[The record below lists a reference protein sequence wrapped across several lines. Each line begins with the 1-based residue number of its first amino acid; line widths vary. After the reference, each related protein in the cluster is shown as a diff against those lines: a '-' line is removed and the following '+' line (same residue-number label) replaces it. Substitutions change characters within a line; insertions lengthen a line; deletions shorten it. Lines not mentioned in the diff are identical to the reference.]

1 MKRSSYTATGLLFVL
16 AAASAVTFACWRALL
31 NNFAVEQVGFTGV
44 EIGILHSLREVPG
57 FLAFTVVWVLLVL
70 RQQTFSLLSLGVL
83 GLGTVL
89 AGFFPSVL
97 GLYITGVVMS
107 VGFHYL
113 ETMQSALALQWL
125 PKERAPVV
133 MGQLLA
139 TRSFATL
146 ASLGLLYVCLWQFEI
161 PYRFLYAAAGSVAI
175 LGALFATITFAQFTE
190 RVEQRKELFLRRRY
204 WLYYLLTFMAGARRQ
219 IFIVFATF
227 LMVEK
232 FTFPV
237 ETMVLLFLVSAA
249 MTTLLAPLFGR
260 LIAHWGERNALS
272 LEYVGLIVVFT
283 WYAFVDTA
291 WIAVGLYLVDHVFF
305 SMAIAIKTYFQKIA
319 DPADIA
325 STAGVGFTINHI
337 AAVLLPALFGLLW
350 LVSPGLVFL
359 SGAAIAGVS
368 LILALNVPRHPRPGN
383 EVVVGRPLGT
393 LGTPAL

>member
-1 MKRSSYTATGLLFVL
+1 MKRSSFTAIGLLYVL
-16 AAASAVTFACWRALL
+16 AAASAVAFTCWRALL

-44 EIGILHSLREVPG
+44 EIGILQSLREVPG

-83 GLGTVL
+83 GLGTL
-89 AGFFPSVL
+89 LTGFFPSVL

-125 PKERAPVV
+125 PKDRAPVV

-146 ASLGLLYVCLWQFEI
+146 ASLGFLYVCLWQFEI
-161 PYRFLYAAAGSVAI
+161 PYRWLYGVAGSVAI
-175 LGALFATITFAQFTE
+175 LGALFATVTFAQFTE
-190 RVEQRKELFLRRRY
+190 HVEQRKELFLRRRY

-219 IFIVFATF
+219 IFVVFATF

-232 FTFPV
+232 FAFPV

-283 WYAFVDTA
+283 WYAFVDTP
-291 WIAVGLYLVDHVFF
+291 WVAVGLYLVDHVFF

-319 DPADIA
+319 DPTEIA
-325 STAGVGFTINHI
+325 ATSGISFTINHI
-337 AAVLLPALFGLLW
+337 AAVVLPAVFGFVW
-350 LVSPGLVFL
+350 IISPSAVFFTGSAFAL
-359 SGAAIAGVS
+359 GS
-368 LILALNVPRHPRPGN
+368 LMLAQLIPDAPAEGREVRGSTVPR
-383 EVVVGRPLGT
+383 LT
-393 LGTPAL
+393 

>member
-31 NNFAVEQVGFTGV
+31 INFAVEQVGFTGV

-139 TRSFATL
+139 ARSFATL

-325 STAGVGFTINHI
+325 ATSGISFTINHI
-337 AAVLLPALFGLLW
+337 AAVVLPVVFGFVWIISPAAVFFTGSAFALG
-350 LVSPGLVFL
+350 
-359 SGAAIAGVS
+359 S
-368 LILALNVPRHPRPGN
+368 LMLAQLIPDAPAEGR
-383 EVVVGRPLGT
+383 EVRGT
-393 LGTPAL
+393 TAPKLT

>member
-1 MKRSSYTATGLLFVL
+1 MPAG
-16 AAASAVTFACWRALL
+16 ALL

-125 PKERAPVV
+125 PKERTPVV

-161 PYRFLYAAAGSVAI
+161 PYRLLYAAAGSVAI

-319 DPADIA
+319 DPADIVA
-325 STAGVGFTINHI
+325 TSGISFTINHI
-337 AAVLLPALFGLLW
+337 AAVVLPVVFGFVWIISPAAVFFTGSAFALG
-350 LVSPGLVFL
+350 
-359 SGAAIAGVS
+359 S
-368 LILALNVPRHPRPGN
+368 LMLAQLIPDAPAEGR
-383 EVVVGRPLGT
+383 EVRGT
-393 LGTPAL
+393 TAPKLT

>member
-325 STAGVGFTINHI
+325 ATSGISFTINHI
-337 AAVLLPALFGLLW
+337 AAVVLPVVFGFVWIISPAAVFFTGSAFALG
-350 LVSPGLVFL
+350 
-359 SGAAIAGVS
+359 S
-368 LILALNVPRHPRPGN
+368 LMLAQLIPDAPAEGR
-383 EVVVGRPLGT
+383 EVRGT
-393 LGTPAL
+393 TAPNLT

>member
-325 STAGVGFTINHI
+325 ATSGISFTINHI
-337 AAVLLPALFGLLW
+337 AAVVLPVVFGFVWIISPAAVFFTGSAFALG
-350 LVSPGLVFL
+350 
-359 SGAAIAGVS
+359 S
-368 LILALNVPRHPRPGN
+368 LMLAQLIPDAPAEGR
-383 EVVVGRPLGT
+383 EVRGT
-393 LGTPAL
+393 TAPKLT

>member
-161 PYRFLYAAAGSVAI
+161 PSRFLYAAAGSVAI

-325 STAGVGFTINHI
+325 ATSGISFTINHI
-337 AAVLLPALFGLLW
+337 AAVVLPVVFGFVWIISPAAVFFTGSAFALG
-350 LVSPGLVFL
+350 
-359 SGAAIAGVS
+359 S
-368 LILALNVPRHPRPGN
+368 LMLAQLIPDAPAEGR
-383 EVVVGRPLGT
+383 EVRGT
-393 LGTPAL
+393 TAPKLT